1 MARSYRAKLVR
12 AGDPAQALS
21 LATQA
26 VALKF
31 GLRRRTSVHSLAE
44 VYRMKGGRRVRIVFY
59 LLVAAGA
66 ALFTFLLI
74 HQGAPQVMVA
84 FASAG
89 WWIAA
94 VVTYHLA
101 VPVLLDALA
110 WWSLFPRTERLSL
123 WELFWMRWIGE
134 SVSTLVPSAA
144 VGGDVVRARLAALYG
159 TSIPAAAAS
168 VLVDITLGVFVQIVF
183 TLLGLVLIVTATGH
197 QNFVRPTL
205 IGAVIGV
212 LAIIGFYFVQR
223 LGMFRFIG
231 KMISRLANAE
241 DWHSLVHSG
250 HTLDEAIRTQYARRS
265 GVVGC
270 CAWTGASLILGSGEI
285 WIALHALGLH
295 ATLVNSVILQS
306 MVLTIR
312 SAMFPVPGALG
323 VQEGGYVVV
332 GNLLGIPGDAAFALS
347 LIARVRELILGI
359 PGLVAWQVIEA
370 RRVLRTRSAAN
381 AR

>member
-1 MARSYRAKLVR
+1 
-12 AGDPAQALS
+12 
-21 LATQA
+21 
-26 VALKF
+26 
-31 GLRRRTSVHSLAE
+31 
-44 VYRMKGGRRVRIVFY
+44 MKGGKRIRVVFY

-74 HQGAPQVMVA
+74 HQGAPQVGAA

-94 VVTYHLA
+94 VVIYHLA

-110 WWSLFPRTERLSL
+110 WWALFPKSERLSL
-123 WELFWMRWIGE
+123 WQLFWMRWIGE

-144 VGGDVVRARLAALYG
+144 VGGDVVRARLAAIHG
-159 TSIPAAAAS
+159 ASIPTAAAS

-183 TLLGLVLIVTATGH
+183 TLLGLALIITATGH
-197 QNFVRPTL
+197 QSFVRPTL

-212 LAIIGFYFVQR
+212 LAIVGFYVVQR

-250 HTLDEAIRTQYARRS
+250 QSLDEAIRRQYARRR
-265 GVVGC
+265 GVTGC
-270 CAWTGASLILGSGEI
+270 CAWTAASLVLGSGEI
-285 WIALHALGLH
+285 WIALHALSLH
-295 ATLVNSVILQS
+295 ATVVNAVILQS

-312 SAMFPVPGALG
+312 SAVFPVPGALG

-347 LIARVRELILGI
+347 LIARVRELVLGI
-359 PGLVAWQVIEA
+359 PGLISWQVIEA
-370 RRVLRTRSAAN
+370 RRLLRARVAAM